1 LQIRP
6 RLQERVYDRIR
17 VQFGGT
23 PPLPQFMTEGDW
35 IAMPGIPLIT
45 AGGPEAAAREEGE
58 ATGVPDDEAGA
69 AEDTTAPTT
78 EEGHGEGAAEPATEG
93 ERAEAAD
100 GTAPFV
106 PAGLEAAPVAEEELA
121 PAHGDVVAAAVP
133 VEEDAAADASE
144 AAHAAELEAALLA
157 ASSPG
162 GEGPAEP
169 AVDAAVA
176 SVEAPEA
183 SAVLSEAPVVTEGA
197 EV

>member
-1 LQIRP
+1 
-6 RLQERVYDRIR
+6 
-17 VQFGGT
+17 
-23 PPLPQFMTEGDW
+23 MTEEDW
-35 IAMPGIPLIT
+35 IAMPGIPLIA
-45 AGGPEAAAREEGE
+45 AGGPKAATREEGE
-58 ATGVPDDEAGA
+58 ATGVPDNEAGA

-78 EEGHGEGAAEPATEG
+78 EGGHRGGAPEPTTEG

-106 PAGLEAAPVAEEELA
+106 PAALEAAPVPEEELA

-133 VEEDAAADASE
+133 MEEDAAANASE

-162 GEGPAEP
+162 GEGPVGP

-183 SAVLSEAPVVTEGA
+183 SAVLSESPVVTEGA